1 MSFYNK
7 TKYTTLSKNQ
17 KHKNM
22 RKNVFITTLL
32 AVLLLASQS
41 VFAQSAG
48 QTPQSEKRFSYNMIN
63 EYGIYGGS
71 TIGFNGVFINSLQFN
86 RSNTLLGIGVGYSI
100 DATNGQGIPMFLNFR
115 HYFDRGRKLQ
125 PLINIA
131 AGTTFH
137 FWNDYYW
144 HDVYYDDDD
153 IIYGKPVTDV
163 QRCHGFG
170 LYTTIASGFRVKA
183 LSFTA
188 GFYLR
193 TNPANNNSF
202 GAGIDVKVGYTF

>member
-1 MSFYNK
+1 
-7 TKYTTLSKNQ
+7 
-17 KHKNM
+17 M

-41 VFAQSAG
+41 VFVQAAG
-48 QTPQSEKRFSYNMIN
+48 QTPQPEKRFSYNMIN
-63 EYGIYGGS
+63 EYGFFLGGN
-71 TIGFNGVFINSLQFN
+71 IGFNGIFVNSLKFN
-86 RSNTLLGIGVGYSI
+86 RTNDLLGIGVGYSI
-100 DATNGQGIPMFLNFR
+100 ERWEDFDDDITSSQGIPMFFNFR

-131 AGTTFH
+131 AGTTFY
-137 FWNDYYW
+137 FWKDYNW
-144 HDVYYDDDD
+144 HDIYYDDDE
-153 IIYGKPVTDV
+153 IYEKVVADV

-188 GFYLR
+188 GFFLH
-193 TNPANNNSF
+193 TNPANHNSF